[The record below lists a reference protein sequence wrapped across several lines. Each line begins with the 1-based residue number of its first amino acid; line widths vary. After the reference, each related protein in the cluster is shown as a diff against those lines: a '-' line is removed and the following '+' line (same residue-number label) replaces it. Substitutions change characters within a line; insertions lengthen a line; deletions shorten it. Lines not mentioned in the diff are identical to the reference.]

1 MFLLYNEAVDGRRM
15 MATLNILHLEGS
27 QEDADRLRLA
37 IQEGGIQCE
46 IQAVNSEN
54 DFAAAL
60 KKGEIGLV
68 MSECAVPGWNGLSAL
83 ALCRRL
89 APDVPFL
96 FVCNPPGEAFVVQG
110 MKAGAADFVFKEQ
123 MSALVPA
130 IRASLENASLR
141 KERKRQDTQI
151 QEAATLLNKIQEAI
165 CVQDLEDKI
174 IFWNHGAE
182 QLFGWAAEEIIGKN
196 ISILHKGASA
206 QLIQAR
212 KNVIEKGEWTGELTK
227 ITKDGRNKVVESTW
241 TLLRNPQGSQKS
253 ILIVETDITEKKNL
267 EAQYLRAQRMESI
280 GTLAGGIAHDLNNLL
295 SPILLSVE
303 FLKAQFPDE
312 QILQI
317 LNTLETSAINGA
329 DMVKQ
334 ILAFSKGIEG
344 ERQEIQLRHLLLEL
358 ERIARGTFPKSIHI
372 HSNVPENLWTIFGD
386 VTQVNQALLN
396 ILVNA
401 RDALPN
407 GGELSITAENVL
419 LDENYA
425 GMHSD
430 ARPGPFA
437 VISISDT
444 GSGISAELVDK
455 IFAPSFTTKK
465 SGTGLGLPTV
475 QAIIKNHGGFI
486 KVQSVEGKGTTFRLY
501 VPALEDAPEKRAK
514 QERRELP
521 AGNGELILVV
531 DDEASIRDIT
541 KQTLR
546 MFGYDVMTA
555 NDGTEAVAIYA
566 QHHGQIKVVLTDMMM
581 PFMDG
586 PTTIRALKKIDPRVK
601 IIAASGLSM
610 PQNVVDAASTDVQ
623 GYLPKP
629 YTAEKLLKTLH
640 DILHSA

>member
-1 MFLLYNEAVDGRRM
+1 MDKPIK
-15 MATLNILHLEGS
+15 ILHLES
-27 QEDADRLRLA
+27 KKEDADQVRLA
-37 IQEGGIQCE
+37 VQGSGLSCDWQVVASKAEF
-46 IQAVNSEN
+46 V
-54 DFAAAL
+54 DAL
-60 KKGEIGLV
+60 KV
-68 MSECAVPGWNGLSAL
+68 MEPTVVLSDVAVPGWDGLSAL
-83 ALCRRL
+83 AMIRFH
-89 APDVPFL
+89 PSYIPFL
-96 FVCNPPGEAFVVQG
+96 FICHPPGESFVIQA
-110 MKAGAADFVFKEQ
+110 MKAGAADIILKDQ
-123 MSALVPA
+123 LASTAPA
-130 IRASLENASLR
+130 IHESIKETSLQKQRDQKEALTLEAASLL
-141 KERKRQDTQI
+141 D
-151 QEAATLLNKIQEAI
+151 KIQEAI
-165 CVQDLEDKI
+165 CVQDLDDI
-174 IFWNHGAE
+174 ITFWNRGAE
-182 QLFGWAAEEIIGKN
+182 QLFAWPTEETIGKN
-196 ISILHKGASA
+196 ISILHKSASA

-227 ITKDGRNKVVESTW
+227 ITKDGRSKVVESTW
-241 TLLRNPQGSQKS
+241 TLLRDADGNPKS
-253 ILIVETDITEKKNL
+253 ILIVESDITDKKTL

-303 FLKAQFPDE
+303 FLKVQIPDPKM
-312 QILQI
+312 QGI
-317 LNTLETSAINGA
+317 LNTIEASAKSGA
-329 DMVKQ
+329 EMVKQ

-344 ERQEIQLRHLLLEL
+344 ERLEIQLRHLLLEL
-358 ERIARGTFPKSIHI
+358 ERIARGTFPKSIQI
-372 HSNVPENLWTIFGD
+372 RTNVPENLWTIFGD
-386 VTQVNQALLN
+386 VTQLNQAMLN

-401 RDALPN
+401 RDAMAN
-407 GGELSITAENVL
+407 GGELSVTAENFL

-425 GMHSD
+425 GMHTD
-430 ARPGPFA
+430 ARPGPYA
-437 VISISDT
+437 VVSISDA
-444 GSGISAELVDK
+444 GAGIPPEVQEK

-475 QAIIKNHGGFI
+475 AAIVKNHGGFI

-501 VPALEDAPEKRAK
+501 LPALEDAPEKRSK
-514 QERRELP
+514 EERRQLP
-521 AGNGELILVV
+521 SGNGELILVV

-566 QHHGQIKVVLTDMMM
+566 QHHGKIKVVLTDMMM

-610 PQNVVDAASTDVQ
+610 PQSMTEASSPDVQ

-640 DILHSA
+640 EILYSS